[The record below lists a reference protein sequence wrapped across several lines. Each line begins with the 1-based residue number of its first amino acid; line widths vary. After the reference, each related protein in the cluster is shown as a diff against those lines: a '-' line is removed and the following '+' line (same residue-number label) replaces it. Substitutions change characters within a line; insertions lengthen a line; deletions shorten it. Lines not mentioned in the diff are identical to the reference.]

1 MLKNNNSITKWKLKN
16 GKMSLKY
23 KVPTNDEDEEMEKL
37 LSHYDM
43 KNNNI
48 KVFEKQEELLN
59 ELKRMEL
66 KNIELLFESNEIE
79 QVVAENMRY
88 NKKLETEDK
97 SSNIY
102 INKEIKKKDEELKEI
117 IEKSLR

>member
-1 MLKNNNSITKWKLKN
+1 
-16 GKMSLKY
+16 MSLKY
-23 KVPTNDEDEEMEKL
+23 KLPTNDEDEEMEKL

>member
-37 LSHYDM
+37 LSHYDI

-79 QVVAENMRY
+79 QVVAENMRDT
-88 NKKLETEDK
+88 KKLETEDK

-117 IEKSLR
+117 IEKNLR

>member
-37 LSHYDM
+37 LSHYDI

-117 IEKSLR
+117 IEKNLR